1 MKTYELTYIIAPDI
15 TIEEAE
21 AKSKEIENAI
31 QSKEGVILKS
41 DKPVAKTL
49 SYQIKKFGSG
59 FFAILEFQSE
69 PEVMVQIK
77 SDIEKDG
84 KILRHL
90 ILVKNPARKLKER
103 RQRIKPALVVEN
115 IAKEVQKDAEK
126 VVEFVKEKI
135 EKILEEKPASVKDS
149 GEARPEKKTTT
160 RKKAEKS
167 KEKAEMEDID
177 KKLDEILS
185 E

>member
-90 ILVKNPARKLKER
+90 ILIKNPARKLKER

-135 EKILEEKPASVKDS
+135 ESITKSIEPKEEKEEK
-149 GEARPEKKTTT
+149 PEKKTTT